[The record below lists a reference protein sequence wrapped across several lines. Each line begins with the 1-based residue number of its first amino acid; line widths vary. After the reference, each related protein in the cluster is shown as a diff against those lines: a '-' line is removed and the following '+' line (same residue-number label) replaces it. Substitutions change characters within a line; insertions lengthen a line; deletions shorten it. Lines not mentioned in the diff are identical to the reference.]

1 MKNTLVV
8 IAGPTAVGKTAT
20 SIHIAQ
26 NLVCEIVSA
35 DSRQFYR
42 EMNIGTAKPSP
53 EELKSVT
60 HHFINNLSL
69 NDEYNAGN
77 FETEA
82 VELIEEK
89 LKTQD
94 YIILTGGSG
103 LYVNAVLKGLDILPE
118 ADVQLRESL
127 EKEMKEK
134 GIEFLQAELKK
145 NDPDYYA
152 EVDLQNPQRLIR
164 ALEVCILTGRPY
176 SSFRNKK
183 EVKRN
188 FKTIKICLNSDREVL
203 YERINKRVDEMIAA
217 GLLDEV
223 KSLFEEV
230 PPVTKRSRSV
240 RGFSGNNPLQTVGYN
255 ELILFLKGEIT
266 FEKAVELIKRNTRR
280 YAKRQLTWFRRD
292 KDYKWFHPYQINE
305 MICYIRNS

>member
-1 MKNTLVV
+1 LKKNLVV
-8 IAGPTAVGKTAT
+8 IAGPTAVGKTAA
-20 SIHIAQ
+20 SISIAQ
-26 NLVCEIVSA
+26 QLGCEIVSA

-53 EELKSVT
+53 DELNSVK

-69 NDEYNAGN
+69 NDEFNAGK

-82 VELIEEK
+82 VALIEDK
-89 LKTQD
+89 LKVND

-103 LYVNAVLKGLDILPE
+103 LYVNAVLKGFDILPE
-118 ADVQLRESL
+118 ADLQLRESL
-127 EKEMKEK
+127 AREMDEK
-134 GIEFLQAELKK
+134 GIEFLQGELKK
-145 NDPDYYA
+145 NDPEYFA

-188 FKTIKICLNSDREVL
+188 FNTVKMCLHLEREEL
-203 YERINKRVDEMIAA
+203 YERINNRVDEMIAA
-217 GLLDEV
+217 GLVDEV
-223 KSLFEEV
+223 KTLADYYE
-230 PPVTKRSRSV
+230 K
-240 RGFSGNNPLQTVGYN
+240 NAMQTVGYN
-255 ELILFLKGEIT
+255 EIILFLKGEIT
-266 FEKAVELIKRNTRR
+266 FEKAIELMKRNTRR

-292 KDYKWFHPYQINE
+292 QEYRWLRPNEIDE
-305 MICYIRNS
+305 MISYIRSI